1 MLPSFTHKKI
11 QTKSDCT
18 LTWLKVQAYNC
29 ILLYSVI
36 IIQIIGQHAT
46 VISGNW
52 CIQIIQLLIKQYYY
66 KKIEIQVGPALKG

>member
-1 MLPSFTHKKI
+1 M
-11 QTKSDCT
+11 
-18 LTWLKVQAYNC
+18 QAYNC

-36 IIQIIGQHAT
+36 IIIQIISQQTT
-46 VISGNW
+46 VISGNQ

>member
-1 MLPSFTHKKI
+1 M
-11 QTKSDCT
+11 
-18 LTWLKVQAYNC
+18 QAYNC

-36 IIQIIGQHAT
+36 IIQIIGQQTT
-46 VISGNW
+46 VISGNQ